1 MQVLGVLLGD
11 GRGFGFV
18 FGLEQFR
25 EHLLRGHAFRI
36 THRVHC
42 RIGAFRHEL
51 QFEPVAAS
59 VALDDAQHLPIAQ
72 VVEERA
78 AVDANLAYEQ
88 LIDVVGVNQFFPLLP
103 SLALARR
110 LASSMLTL

>member
-1 MQVLGVLLGD
+1 MEVLGVLLGD

-18 FGLEQFR
+18 FDLEQFG
-25 EHLLRGHAFRI
+25 EHLLRRHAFRVSHCV
-36 THRVHC
+36 HRG
-42 RIGAFRHEL
+42 IGAFRHEL
-51 QFEPVAAS
+51 QFEPIAAT
-59 VALDDAQHLPIAQ
+59 VALDDAQHLPIAE

-103 SLALARR
+103 SCFAAFA
-110 LASSMLTL
+110 ASEPGRW